1 MMGSDS
7 DSPRLS
13 PQSVQRM
20 KGQALYPCVELSLSL
35 GVIGALCLAAAPV
48 GADEVV
54 VARYS
59 TVQAVPT
66 IAQRDPLAGVVT
78 TTFPSA
84 VTRVGQAVTTLLA
97 RSGYRLAGAHA
108 AEPGRQMLLELP
120 LPEAH
125 RTLGPTPLRMA
136 LETLGGAAFALVE
149 DPVHR
154 LVSFE
159 RCEPVREGE

>member
-1 MMGSDS
+1 
-7 DSPRLS
+7 
-13 PQSVQRM
+13 M
-20 KGQALYPCVELSLSL
+20 KGRALYPHIEFSLSL

-66 IAQRDPLAGVVT
+66 IAQRDPLAGVIT
-78 TTFPSA
+78 TTFPSS
-84 VTRVGQAVTTLLA
+84 VRRVGQAVTTLLA
-97 RSGYRLAGAHA
+97 PSGYRLAGTHA
-108 AEPGRQMLLELP
+108 AGPEREMLLELP

-125 RTLGPTPLRMA
+125 RTLGPMPLRLA

-159 RCEPVREGE
+159 RCEPAREGE